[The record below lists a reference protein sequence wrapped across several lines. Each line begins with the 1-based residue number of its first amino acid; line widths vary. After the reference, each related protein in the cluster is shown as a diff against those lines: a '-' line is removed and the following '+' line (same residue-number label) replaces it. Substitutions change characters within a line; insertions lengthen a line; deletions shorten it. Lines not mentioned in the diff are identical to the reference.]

1 MCEYRPEHELAP
13 ENRPQAA
20 KQARKQK
27 KPRECPGKPDF
38 GHCSE
43 HDQDCETYAESDE
56 NGDRVACGVC
66 LTLLHG
72 GLLTFSPVSLRAP
85 RNRASKQNRSEQ
97 DQSER
102 DNAGQSEDLPEL
114 DPRKIEVRRASGC

>member
-1 MCEYRPEHELAP
+1 
-13 ENRPQAA
+13 
-20 KQARKQK
+20 QARKQK

-56 NGDRVACGVC
+56 NGNRGACGVC

-72 GLLTFSPVSLRAP
+72 GLSHFPRLRYGLLATAQ
-85 RNRASKQNRSEQ
+85 ASKKRSEQ

-114 DPRKIEVRRASGC
+114 DSRKMEV